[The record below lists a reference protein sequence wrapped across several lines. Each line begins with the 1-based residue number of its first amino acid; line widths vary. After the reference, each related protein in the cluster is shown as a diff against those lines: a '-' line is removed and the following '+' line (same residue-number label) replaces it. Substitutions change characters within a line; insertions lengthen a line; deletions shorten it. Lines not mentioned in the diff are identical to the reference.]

1 MTVAR
6 QTAEF
11 LTISAIIRKINNG
24 YPMIQLSNL
33 DKSFGGQILFK
44 EVNLKVTANQKIGFV
59 GRNGSG
65 KSTLFKIILGE
76 ESHDNGEVA
85 IPKNYRI
92 GTLKQHLV
100 FTEPTVREE
109 CALVLPEDEQWNFYK
124 IEKLLFGLGFSQED
138 LDKDPLSFSG
148 GFQIRIN
155 LVKLLATEPNMLL
168 LDEPTN
174 YLDILSLRWLRGFI
188 REFDGEV
195 ILITHDRDFM
205 DSVTTHTMGVQRK
218 GLRLIAG
225 DSRKYYS
232 TLELED
238 ETYEKTQANQA
249 KKRKDLEEFIA
260 RNKARASTAALAQ
273 SKQKELDK
281 MDDMEDLTND
291 TNLSFAFNY
300 KETPAKVIFR
310 ADNLGFGYNASEA
323 LFEHITFAMEK
334 GKRLAIIGKNGKG
347 KSTLLN
353 YLAEE
358 LPRQQGTLTFHPATH
373 FAHFGQTNIERLNTQ
388 NTVIEEIASVSKDIG
403 IPQARTI
410 AGRMMFS
417 GELGDKKIEV
427 LSGGERSRVMLGKII
442 ATPANLL
449 FLDEPTNHLDMQSI
463 DALANA
469 IDRFEGSLIMVTHSE
484 MLLHRLADALVIFH
498 KGGAEYFDGNYA
510 EFLEKIGWEEEE
522 ANKKSK
528 EKKPKIN
535 YKVRKKRRSALTK
548 ERNILRKPH
557 TTEIKHCEGKIEIL
571 ESEIAEKNK
580 LLAEVSQSGDND
592 AIMTLSRDIGV
603 LQQEVDTLFERLE
616 VAMEQDERLMKEYE
630 KKLEEIDT

>member
-1 MTVAR
+1 
-6 QTAEF
+6 
-11 LTISAIIRKINNG
+11 
-24 YPMIQLSNL
+24 MIQLTNL
-33 DKSFGGQILFK
+33 SKSFGGQTLFRD
-44 EVNLKVTANQKIGFV
+44 VNLKLARNQKIGFV

-76 ESHDNGEVA
+76 ESHDSGEVS

-124 IEKLLFGLGFSQED
+124 IEKLLFGLGFTEED

-148 GFQIRIN
+148 GYQIRIN

-174 YLDILSLRWLRGFI
+174 YLDILSLRWLKGFI

-218 GLRLIAG
+218 GLRLVTG
-225 DSRKYYS
+225 DSHKYYS
-232 TLELED
+232 TLEMED
-238 ETYEKTQANQA
+238 ETYEKTKMNQD
-249 KKRKDLEEFIA
+249 KKRKELEEFIA

-273 SKQKELDK
+273 SKVKELAK
-281 MDDMEDLTND
+281 MDEMDDLQTD
-291 TNLSFAFNY
+291 ANLSFKFNY

-310 ADNLGFGYNASEA
+310 AEDLGFGYNPDEP
-323 LFEHITFAMEK
+323 LFQGITFAMEK

-353 YLAEE
+353 YIAGE
-358 LPRQQGTLTFHPATH
+358 LPHQQGALDFHPSTK
-373 FAHFGQTNIERLNTQ
+373 FAHFGQTNIERLNVKST
-388 NTVIEEIASVSKDIG
+388 IIDEISSVSKEIG
-403 IPQARTI
+403 IAEVRSI
-410 AGRMMFS
+410 CGRMMFS

-442 ATPANLL
+442 GTPANLL

-463 DALANA
+463 DALADA
-469 IDRFEGSLIMVTHSE
+469 IDAFEGSLIMVTHSE
-484 MLLHRLADALVIFH
+484 MLLHRLADALIIFH
-498 KGGAEYFDGNYA
+498 KGGAEYFDGTYA
-510 EFLEKIGWEEEE
+510 DFLEKIGWEEE
-522 ANKKSK
+522 AGAAPKK
-528 EKKPKIN
+528 KKPKIN
-535 YKVRKKRRSALTK
+535 HKERKKLRKVVTQARNEVRKPYTK
-548 ERNILRKPH
+548 E
-557 TTEIKHCEGKIEIL
+557 IKLCEEKIEVVEAQLKIKNEAL
-571 ESEIAEKNK
+571 EKASNAGNNDDIMELSK
-580 LLAEVSQSGDND
+580 EVG
-592 AIMTLSRDIGV
+592 LV
-603 LQQEVDTLFERLE
+603 QQEVDALFERLE
-616 VAMEQDERLMKEYE
+616 VATEKDDEIVAEYE
-630 KKLEEIDT
+630 LKLEEIDA

>member
-1 MTVAR
+1 
-6 QTAEF
+6 
-11 LTISAIIRKINNG
+11 
-24 YPMIQLSNL
+24 MIQLTNL
-33 DKSFGGQILFK
+33 AKSFGGQTLFND
-44 EVNLKVTANQKIGFV
+44 VNLKLSSNQKIGFV

-76 ESHDNGEVA
+76 EDYDSGDVS
-85 IPKNYRI
+85 IPKNYMI

-100 FTEPTVREE
+100 FTEKTVREE

-124 IEKLLFGLGFSQED
+124 IEKLLFGLGFSEED
-138 LDKDPLSFSG
+138 LDKDPMSFSG
-148 GFQIRIN
+148 GYQIRIN

-174 YLDILSLRWLRGFI
+174 YLDIISLRWLRGFI

-218 GLRLIAG
+218 GLRLVSG
-225 DSRKYYS
+225 DSHKYYS

-238 ETYEKTQANQA
+238 ETYEKTKQNQD
-249 KKRKDLEEFIA
+249 KKRKELEDFVA

-281 MDDMEDLTND
+281 MGEMEDLFTD
-291 TNLSFAFNY
+291 TNLSFKFNY
-300 KETPAKVIFR
+300 KDTPAKVIFR
-310 ADNLGFGYNASEA
+310 AENLGFGYNPDEP
-323 LFEHITFAMEK
+323 LFQNLTFAMEK

-353 YLAEE
+353 YIAGE
-358 LPRQQGTLTFHPATH
+358 LPIQQGKLDFHPSTT
-373 FAHFGQTNIERLNTQ
+373 FAHFGQTNIERLNVKA
-388 NTVIEEIASVSKDIG
+388 TVVDEIASVHKDMG
-403 IPQARTI
+403 IPMARNI

-417 GELGDKKIEV
+417 GDLGDKKVAV

-463 DALANA
+463 DALADA
-469 IDRFEGSLIMVTHSE
+469 IDTFEGSLIMVTHSE
-484 MLLHRLADALVIFH
+484 MLLRRLADALIIFH
-498 KGGAEYFDGNYA
+498 KGGAEYFDGSYD

-522 ANKKSK
+522 GTVKVKKA
-528 EKKPKIN
+528 KPKIN
-535 YKVRKKRRSALTK
+535 HKERKKLRKAVTQERNEERKVYTKEIKLCEEKIEGLEADMAVKNEALT
-548 ERNILRKPH
+548 
-557 TTEIKHCEGKIEIL
+557 TA
-571 ESEIAEKNK
+571 S
-580 LLAEVSQSGDND
+580 SSGDND
-592 AIMTLSRDIGV
+592 LIMELSKDVGLV
-603 LQQEVDTLFERLE
+603 QQEIDTLFERLE
-616 VAMEQDERLMKEYE
+616 IATEIDDEIVARFEL
-630 KKLEEIDT
+630 KLEEIDA

>member
-1 MTVAR
+1 
-6 QTAEF
+6 
-11 LTISAIIRKINNG
+11 
-24 YPMIQLSNL
+24 MIQLTNL
-33 DKSFGGQILFK
+33 AKSFGGQALFND
-44 EVNLKVTANQKIGFV
+44 VNLKLNHGQKIGFV

-76 ESHDNGEVA
+76 EGHDSGDVS
-85 IPKNYRI
+85 IPKNYMI

-124 IEKLLFGLGFSQED
+124 IEKLLFGLGFSMED

-148 GFQIRIN
+148 GYQIRIN

-174 YLDILSLRWLRGFI
+174 YLDIISLRWLRGFI

-218 GLRLIAG
+218 ALRLVEG
-225 DSRKYYS
+225 DSYKYYS

-238 ETYEKTQANQA
+238 DTYEKTKANQD
-249 KKRKDLEEFIA
+249 KKRKELEEFVA

-281 MDDMEDLTND
+281 MDDMEDLATD
-291 TNLSFAFNY
+291 TNLSFKFNY
-300 KETPAKVIFR
+300 KDTPAKVVFR
-310 ADNLGFGYNASEA
+310 AEGLGFGYDATQP
-323 LFEHITFAMEK
+323 LFQDITFAMER

-353 YLAEE
+353 YIAGE
-358 LPRQQGTLTFHPATH
+358 LSTQQGNLEYHPSTS
-373 FAHFGQTNIERLNTQ
+373 FAHFGQTNIERLNTK
-388 NTVIEEIASVSKDIG
+388 TTIVDEIASVSKEIG
-403 IPQARTI
+403 IPQARNI

-442 ATPANLL
+442 ATPSNVL

-463 DALANA
+463 DALADA

-484 MLLHRLADALVIFH
+484 MLLHRLADALIIFH
-498 KGGAEYFDGNYA
+498 KGGAEYFDGNYSD
-510 EFLEKIGWEEEE
+510 FLEKIGWEEEE
-522 ANKKSK
+522 GKKPK
-528 EKKPKIN
+528 KAKPKIN
-535 YKVRKKRRSALTK
+535 HKERKKRRKVVTQARNEVRKPFTK
-548 ERNILRKPH
+548 E
-557 TTEIKHCEGKIEIL
+557 IKLCEEKIEIL
-571 ESEIAEKNK
+571 ESDMALKNED
-580 LLAEVSQSGDND
+580 LATASSSGDND
-592 AIMTLSRDIGV
+592 KIMELSREVGLV
-603 LQQEVDTLFERLE
+603 QQEIDSFFDRLE
-616 VAMEQDERLMKEYE
+616 IASEKDDEIVAEYDLQ
-630 KKLEEIDT
+630 LEAIDT